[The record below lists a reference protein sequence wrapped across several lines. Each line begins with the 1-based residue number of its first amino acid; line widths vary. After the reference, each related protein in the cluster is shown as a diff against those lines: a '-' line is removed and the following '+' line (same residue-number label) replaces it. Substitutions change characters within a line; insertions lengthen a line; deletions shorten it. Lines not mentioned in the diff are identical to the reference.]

1 MIVLPQINPFVFTIA
16 PGIGIR
22 WYALM
27 YILGFA
33 IAWCLGSRRLCEVGL
48 QRESFLD
55 FISSVAL
62 GIIVGG
68 RVGYVFIYQLDYLV
82 LDPLLIFRLWHGG
95 MAFHGALVGGVV
107 ALYVFSRQSSISF
120 FRLVHFTVPLIPPG
134 LMLGRLGNFINGEL
148 WGRVTN
154 VPWAMV
160 FPHSDLLPRHPSQ
173 LYEMLGEGVL
183 LYVIIAMLRKKL
195 DPESGHLGM
204 WFLVHYAWIRFVI
217 EFFREPDYNL
227 GYVLLNTFSMG
238 QVLCLLMFIIG
249 GSLLLFEHIKIRLT
263 TLSVTNG

>member
-1 MIVLPQINPFVFTIA
+1 MIVLPQINPFIFTIA

-27 YILGFA
+27 YILGFV
-33 IAWCLGSRRLCEVGL
+33 IAWYIGSKRLYEVGL

-55 FISSVAL
+55 FLSSVAL

-68 RVGYVFIYQLDYLV
+68 RAGYVVLYQFEYFV
-82 LDPLLIFRLWHGG
+82 RDPTLIFRLWQGG
-95 MAFHGALVGGVV
+95 MAFHGALLGGAV
-107 ALYVFSRQSSISF
+107 ALYSFSRKHNISF
-120 FRLVHFTVPLIPPG
+120 FRLVHFAVPLLPPG

-160 FPHSDLLPRHPSQ
+160 FPHSDHLPRHPSQ
-173 LYEMLGEGVL
+173 LYEMCGEGVL
-183 LYVIIAMLRKKL
+183 LYVIISFLRNKL
-195 DPESGHLGM
+195 DPDRGQLGM

-227 GYVLLNTFSMG
+227 GYVLFNFFSMG
-238 QVLCLLMFIIG
+238 QVLCLLMLFAG
-249 GSLLLFEHIKIRLT
+249 GSLLLFDRIHTRSS
-263 TLSVTNG
+263 TLPVTNG